1 VICIQCK
8 HDNKDSS
15 KFCGQCGSKIIT
27 TDDMLR
33 QINSTPSIKQC
44 KENLPPALGE
54 DINCLGRYKN
64 GYICSSG
71 GASELKQITINS
83 YWKGIKPNNNENVLF
98 SYSPKNKTATNVRA
112 KPIFADPTQNYRV
125 EVKGGVIPTG
135 RYIISTNNVSLQNKK
150 SSKIYSLYG
159 STINITT
166 EERARE
172 KLKSVVIGAVGA
184 IATLGVGLVVGILH
198 ASKKFLLI
206 EVTLSNGDFFIAECR
221 PDVYQKMLL
230 TTKYEMEISQEDYI
244 DSITAK
250 SNTKNIEEFY
260 DKAKNKELIFNVV
273 GGLFLLLILLAIAN

>member
-1 VICIQCK
+1 MICVKCK
-8 HDNKDSS
+8 HDNEYSS
-15 KFCGQCGSKIIT
+15 KFCSHCGSEITSTGDIIK
-27 TDDMLR
+27 
-33 QINSTPSIKQC
+33 QINSSPSI
-44 KENLPPALGE
+44 ENNSE
-54 DINCLGRYKN
+54 SVNCLGRYKN

-83 YWKGIKPNNNENVLF
+83 FWKNIKPNNNDSVFF
-98 SYSPKNKTATNVRA
+98 SYSPENKIATNVRA
-112 KPIFADPTQNYRV
+112 KPIFADPTQNYRI

-135 RYIISTNNVSLQNKK
+135 RYIISTNNTSLQNKK
-150 SSKIYSLYG
+150 STEVYSLYG

-184 IATLGVGLVVGILH
+184 IATLGIGLVVGALH

-230 TTKYEMEISQEDYI
+230 TTKYKVEISQEEYI

-250 SNTKNIEEFY
+250 NNTKNIEEFY
-260 DKAKNKELIFNVV
+260 KGAKNKELIFNV
-273 GGLFLLLILLAIAN
+273 GAGLFLLIVLLAIAN